1 MIHCADEIKSSLSYE
16 MSFVVHDDV
25 VLDSSG
31 ANTQSSRRRWC
42 VLLTVRLQK
51 CVILYFLRVSSEL

>member
-31 ANTQSSRRRWC
+31 ANAQSSRRRWC

-51 CVILYFLRVSSEL
+51 CVILYFLRVLSEL